1 MVKITI
7 THENGT
13 SYTYED
19 VVAFDFYDKE
29 FCESVA
35 EKKLSQLD
43 LDNIQ
48 ALLDKTQDIT
58 SESVEQTVKEY
69 LESLDDET
77 CIPF

>member
-35 EKKLSQLD
+35 KRPMTNEELEEVRDRMDDTEDVTCETVSQTIND
-43 LDNIQ
+43 
-48 ALLDKTQDIT
+48 
-58 SESVEQTVKEY
+58 V
-69 LESLDDET
+69 LEELNDS